1 MTQAMLANLLG
12 LGAGSRISDWESGR
26 TAPTAA
32 TMVQLPHILSANG
45 HWLLTGNGPMA
56 IGEGNNEARIEAAG
70 KILSGEVSDE
80 VVNMIAGRTDPVAVT
95 RTLAGSPEAADADAR
110 T

>member
-1 MTQAMLANLLG
+1 
-12 LGAGSRISDWESGR
+12 
-26 TAPTAA
+26 
-32 TMVQLPHILSANG
+32 
-45 HWLLTGNGPMA
+45 MA

-80 VVNMIAGRTDPVAVT
+80 VVNMIAERTDPVAVA

-110 T
+110 NRDLKG